1 MQGAVTVCIV
11 SDGGSGCHDKGQLL
25 DPMEFI
31 REAPAGP
38 IAIFV
43 LVVFGF
49 IALAY
54 FIGGKRVLKFNL
66 SETLREDTML

>member
-1 MQGAVTVCIV
+1 MQGAVTDCIV

-25 DPMEFI
+25 NPMEFI